1 MTRWRGGER
10 WVSDQNSSLIAEIS
24 RVSIEKKKLSS
35 LPQSP
40 AFQPFQFTDSLDVS
54 ERQYESELKKGKPV
68 CSWTWT
74 AWHSGEGPST
84 KVMDVYLYR
93 GVGVSE
99 SISCRGWRCL
109 CFLIL
114 PGVLLC
120 QNSTSS
126 GACMYL
132 AAWNVQRSTGSTQN
146 HMTGHL
152 QARSLTNH
160 ISSHTKPARAVNT

>member
-1 MTRWRGGER
+1 MEGWRKMGEWSEQLSHCWDIQSIHR
-10 WVSDQNSSLIAEIS
+10 KKEIVLPTSISCFSASSVYRHPGCIWKAVWV
-24 RVSIEKKKLSS
+24 
-35 LPQSP
+35 
-40 AFQPFQFTDSLDVS
+40 
-54 ERQYESELKKGKPV
+54 KGKPA

>member
-1 MTRWRGGER
+1 MEKDGWVTRTALSLLRYPDYPEER
-10 WVSDQNSSLIAEIS
+10 RSWLCPPYLSLLLF
-24 RVSIEKKKLSS
+24 RLFS
-35 LPQSP
+35 LETPCIYLKGSMSQ
-40 AFQPFQFTDSLDVS
+40 
-54 ERQYESELKKGKPV
+54 ELKKGKPV
-68 CSWTWT
+68 CARTWT
-74 AWHSGEGPST
+74 ARPSGEGPSM
-84 KVMDVYLYR
+84 KVTDVYLYR
-93 GVGVSE
+93 GVGVTG

-109 CFLIL
+109 YFLIL

-160 ISSHTKPARAVNT
+160 ISSQAEQ